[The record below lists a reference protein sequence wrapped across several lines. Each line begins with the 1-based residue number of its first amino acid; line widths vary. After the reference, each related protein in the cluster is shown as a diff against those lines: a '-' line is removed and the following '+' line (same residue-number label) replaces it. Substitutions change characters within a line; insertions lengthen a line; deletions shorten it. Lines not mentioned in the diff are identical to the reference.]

1 MHPSKIA
8 KSFWGYSFI
17 IFNTV
22 LSPKRRNPLYEWAK
36 SALKPQSDER
46 AGEIHGYTVAEQRYP
61 WAKVPQAHLHLLG
74 LIAKVFLL
82 PLKIAKK
89 STCTFMIKILAK

>member
-46 AGEIHGYTVAEQRYP
+46 AGEIHGDTVRRKRQTLSMGEGAAGAFTLVLSYCESI
-61 WAKVPQAHLHLLG
+61 L
-74 LIAKVFLL
+74 
-82 PLKIAKK
+82 
-89 STCTFMIKILAK
+89 STP

>member
-46 AGEIHGYTVAEQRYP
+46 AGEILEHTAASGAVRGRRLRKRIYT
-61 WAKVPQAHLHLLG
+61 
-74 LIAKVFLL
+74 
-82 PLKIAKK
+82 
-89 STCTFMIKILAK
+89 